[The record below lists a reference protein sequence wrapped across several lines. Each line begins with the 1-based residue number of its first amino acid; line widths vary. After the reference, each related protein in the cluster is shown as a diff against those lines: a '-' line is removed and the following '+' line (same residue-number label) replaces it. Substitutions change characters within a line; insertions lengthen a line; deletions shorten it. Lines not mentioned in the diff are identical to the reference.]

1 MDEQGRGRAS
11 RRRRWLIA
19 LAVILGIPVV
29 IDGILG
35 LVVTAVVNNRMD
47 KHCSHSIAEARWN
60 GTLVTRLRPVPQEV
74 EWRGQR
80 VVIQDA
86 WVEHRSERFYT
97 IVIIPGFLHIPIN
110 THTSGYYI
118 GVQLKEGWDVFHTD
132 PYALLFR
139 EGETHSFWE
148 IGEVVLSEETDY
160 YNGSPIKVHLT
171 DNSDG
176 TGGVTIMLERE

>member
-1 MDEQGRGRAS
+1 MDEQDRGRAS

-35 LVVTAVVNNRMD
+35 LVVTAGVNNRTD
-47 KHCSHSIAEARWN
+47 KHCSYSIAEARWN

-86 WVEHRSERFYT
+86 WVEHKSERFYT

-118 GVQLKEGWDVFHTD
+118 GVQPKEGWDVFSTY
-132 PYALLFR
+132 PYALLYR
-139 EGETHSFWE
+139 QGARRSFGE
-148 IGEVVLSEETDY
+148 IGTIVLSDDIDHYDGSSIKVVLTDDHK
-160 YNGSPIKVHLT
+160 GRT
-171 DNSDG
+171 
-176 TGGVTIMLERE
+176 GVTIMLER